1 MKKRFFIQ
9 AGLTTMLFFLFLNLF
24 GSPFVSTSSLQ
35 AVDYDHDWKAT
46 PNGKFAIKGTYRAL
60 VQTSNTSFEW
70 MIFSCFPGEL
80 NIALKNNS
88 ILNLKY
94 ILYELLVNYP
104 VLFHGNMAK

>member
-46 PNGKFAIKGTYRAL
+46 PNGKFAIKGPYRDL

-70 MIFSCFPGEL
+70 MIFSCFPRELFNCSTKSCVDASKACDCYYGE
-80 NIALKNNS
+80 
-88 ILNLKY
+88 Y
-94 ILYELLVNYP
+94 I
-104 VLFHGNMAK
+104 